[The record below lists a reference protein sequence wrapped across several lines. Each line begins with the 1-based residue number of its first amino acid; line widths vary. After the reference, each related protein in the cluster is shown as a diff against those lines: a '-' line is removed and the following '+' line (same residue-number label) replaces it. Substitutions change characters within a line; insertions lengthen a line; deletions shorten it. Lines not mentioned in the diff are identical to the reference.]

1 MKNTVLFSIALLLL
15 ACAKPDRT
23 MTLTGVIDGAAGKYA
38 HIQAFDGSGQ
48 VDSALISQ
56 DGSFSLKTGNKSLD
70 FYRFYIADAKRPIV
84 LIMDSTQRDIK
95 ITAKADDL
103 LGTYSVTGS
112 TDSEVMNAFYKR
124 SFDYSGKMDSMQQMA
139 RSLPQDIDPV
149 ISNAVNGQIQGLQT
163 QYEEEMKKMAMDNLR
178 SPAALSIIS
187 TVDPTRALAEYK
199 AVSAGLAQVIPQSPF
214 LQTMNKNIAAA
225 EQNLAQMN
233 AQAQSSAQLAPGNP
247 APEITL
253 NTPDGKALSLS
264 SLKGKYVLIDFWAS
278 WCGPCRKENPN
289 VVAMYCKYKKKN
301 FEILSV
307 SLDSDKG
314 RWTAAIAQDQM
325 TWLHVSDLAKWNSA
339 AARDYGVTSIPFTVL
354 VDPDGKI
361 VETKLRGPGLE
372 AKLAEI
378 FGS

>member
-289 VVAMYCKYKKKN
+289 VVAMYSKYKKKN